1 MTIDNSVIIPF
12 YNEEEN
18 IPYMLEKVSRVMDEV
33 PGNYEIIAVDD
44 GSSDTSFSVLKEGK
58 NKYPNLKIIK
68 FRRNFGQTQAMQ
80 AGIDYASGSTII
92 TMDGDLQNDPE
103 DIPKLLEKMGEG
115 YEVVSGWRKK
125 RKDNILRC
133 IPSKVANILLTYVT
147 GVKIHDNG
155 CSLKV
160 YNAQILKN
168 VRLYSEMHRFI
179 TAFAV
184 LQGAKV
190 AELVVQHH
198 PRTLGVS
205 KYGFSR
211 IWKVFIDLF
220 TLRLVL
226 NFSERPML
234 WFGTMGFVSLL
245 ITVVALAYRLVFWSS
260 QIVWP
265 GLILLFWFNTVALF
279 GYGLVCELAVYFG
292 KRINY
297 SGRGLNGKR
306 CQ

>member
-1 MTIDNSVIIPF
+1 MLDYSVIIPF

-18 IPYMLEKVSRVMDEV
+18 IPPMLEKVSVAMNGID
-33 PGNYEIIAVDD
+33 GSYEIIAVDD
-44 GSSDTSFSVLKEGK
+44 GSSDATFSRLKEGK
-58 NKYPNLKIIK
+58 QKYPNLKIIK
-68 FRRNFGQTQAMQ
+68 FRRNFGQTPAMQ
-80 AGIDYASGSTII
+80 AGIDHASGGIII

-103 DIPKLLEKMGEG
+103 DIHKLLEKMKEG
-115 YEVVSGWRKK
+115 YDVVSGWRKK

-133 IPSKVANILLTYVT
+133 IPSKVANFLLTYVT

-160 YNAQILKN
+160 YNAKILKQ

-179 TAFAV
+179 TAFAF
-184 LQGAKV
+184 LRGAKV
-190 AELVVQHH
+190 AELVVKHH

-220 TLRLVL
+220 TLKLVL
-226 NFSERPML
+226 NFSERPMV
-234 WFGTMGFVSLL
+234 WFGAMSFVSIFISMAMLF
-245 ITVVALAYRLVFWSS
+245 YRLIFWSS

-265 GLILLFWFNTVALF
+265 GLILFFAFNAFVLL
-279 GYGLVCELAVYFG
+279 GYGLVCELAVHFAG
-292 KRINY
+292 RINY
-297 SGRGLNGKR
+297 YGKGFDR
-306 CQ
+306 